1 MSGDFLRNRQ
11 DSRVQVAKDQQSTPW
26 PLDPL
31 NPGTL
36 QKTSASIQRIK
47 NHHQEHSM
55 TTSPLYASTAIN
67 GLPLANRFVR
77 SATWEGMA
85 TVDGKVTPR
94 LTETMVALAEG
105 GVGLIV
111 SGHAYVTTIGQA
123 SPFQMGLYD
132 DSLIE
137 GLAAMTAAV
146 HEAGGR
152 IVAQLAHAGT
162 FALEKAIGTAPV
174 AASVFDGLAKTPRT
188 ELSTDDI
195 SDLKQAYVDA
205 ARRAK
210 AAGFDGIQLH
220 SAHGYL
226 LSQFLSPWF
235 NRRTDAY
242 GGAVDNRVRI
252 HEEIIRAIRE
262 AVSDDYPLLVK
273 LNCEDFAEGGLTLE
287 ESIQAASAMVVAGL
301 DAIELSGG
309 LLTGGKRSPS
319 RANINKPEKEA
330 YFQEAAR
337 AFKKALDVTLILV
350 GGIRSPEVAER
361 LLADGTADYF
371 SMSRP
376 LIREPDLVSRWQS
389 GDRSPARCLSDNL
402 CFRPGMMGKGIY
414 CVTEERKEA
423 QRK

>member
-1 MSGDFLRNRQ
+1 MSPSSLF
-11 DSRVQVAKDQQSTPW
+11 
-26 PLDPL
+26 
-31 NPGTL
+31 
-36 QKTSASIQRIK
+36 
-47 NHHQEHSM
+47 E
-55 TTSPLYASTAIN
+55 TTTIN

-85 TVDGKVTPR
+85 TVDGRVTPK
-94 LTETMVALAEG
+94 LTETMVALARG

-111 SGHAYVTTIGQA
+111 SGHAYVSKIGQA
-123 SPFQMGLYD
+123 SPFQMGIYD

-162 FALEKAIGTAPV
+162 FALEKAIDTAPLAV
-174 AASVFDGLAKTPRT
+174 SVFDGLAKTPRA
-188 ELSTDDI
+188 ELSSDDI
-195 SDLKQAYVDA
+195 AALKEAYVA
-205 ARRAK
+205 AAKRAK
-210 AAGFDGIQLH
+210 TAGFDGIQLH
-220 SAHGYL
+220 SGHGYL

-242 GGAVDNRVRI
+242 GGSVDNRVRI
-252 HEEIIRAIRE
+252 HTEVIRAIRE
-262 AVSDDYPLLVK
+262 VVGDDYPLLVK
-273 LNCEDFAEGGLTLE
+273 MNCEDFDEGGLTVE
-287 ESIQAASAMVVAGL
+287 ESIEAASAMVAAGL

-309 LLTGGKRSPS
+309 LLTGGKLSPS
-319 RANINKPEKEA
+319 RPNINKPEKEA

-337 AFKKALDVTLILV
+337 AYRKELSVPLILV

-376 LIREPDLVSRWQS
+376 LIREPDLVNRWKD
-389 GDRSPARCLSDNL
+389 GDRSPAHCISDNL

-414 CVTEERKEA
+414 CVTEEREK
-423 QRK
+423 K